1 MKVQQKDL
9 YHGAA
14 LTQLV
19 EHDSFKALNKA
30 DGKFGHCLVN
40 TDRRLMVKMTEKAN
54 GPWQFTFQPDDLN
67 TLRADIETGVI
78 TFVVL
83 VCGQSTI
90 CLLEQN
96 DYKAIIDLNAAGQQ
110 WIRVEVRSPGAS
122 MQVRG
127 SVGELKRTIKHNA
140 FPDKV
145 FA

>member
-14 LTQLV
+14 ITQLV

-30 DGKFGHCLVN
+30 DGKYGHYLVN
-40 TDRRLMVKMTEKAN
+40 TDRRLMVKLTEKAN
-54 GPWQFTFQPDDLN
+54 DPWQFTFQSDDLD
-67 TLRADIETGVI
+67 TLRADIVSGFS

-90 CLLEQN
+90 CLLEQK
-96 DYKAIIDLNAAGQQ
+96 DYEAIIDLNAAGQQ
-110 WIRVEVRSPGAS
+110 WIRVEIPKAS
-122 MQVRG
+122 MRVRG
-127 SVGELKRTIKHNA
+127 SAGELKRAIKHNA
-140 FPDKV
+140 FPADV

>member
-30 DGKFGHCLVN
+30 DGKYGHYQVN
-40 TDRRLMVKMTEKAN
+40 TDRRLIVKLTEKAAA
-54 GPWQFTFQPDDLN
+54 PWSFTFQPDDLD
-67 TLRADIETGVI
+67 TLRADIASGFQ

-83 VCGQSTI
+83 VCGKTTV
-90 CLLEQN
+90 CLLEHA
-96 DYKAIIDLNAAGQQ
+96 DFATLIDLNATGQQ
-110 WIRVEVRSPGAS
+110 WIKVEMPKAS
-122 MQVRG
+122 MRVRG
-127 SVGELKRTIKHNA
+127 SAGELKRAVKHNA
-140 FPDKV
+140 FPADV